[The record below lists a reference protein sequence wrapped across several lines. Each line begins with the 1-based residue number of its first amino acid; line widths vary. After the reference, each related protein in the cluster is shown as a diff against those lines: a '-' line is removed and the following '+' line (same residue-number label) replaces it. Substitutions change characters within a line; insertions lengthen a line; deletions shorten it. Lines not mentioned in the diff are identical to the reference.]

1 MRALANEF
9 SKIGNAQSWPVEHT
23 FAAAAASAAARIVS
37 VASWKTLYYAK
48 W

>member
-9 SKIGNAQSWPVEHT
+9 TKIGNAQSWPVEHT
-23 FAAAAASAAARIVS
+23 FATVAEAAARTVS
-37 VASWKTLYYAK
+37 VASWKALYYAK